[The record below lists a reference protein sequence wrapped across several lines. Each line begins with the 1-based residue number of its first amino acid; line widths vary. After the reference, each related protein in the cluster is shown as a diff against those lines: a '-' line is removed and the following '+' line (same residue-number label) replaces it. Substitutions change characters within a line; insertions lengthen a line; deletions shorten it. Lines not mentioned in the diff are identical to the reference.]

1 MSARVRICSAVLGT
15 GMLLTGGSALT
26 SAPATAATSYKNCAA
41 MNKDYP
47 HGVGKPR
54 AVDRTTRTPVTDFTV
69 DADLYKANTKRDRD
83 RDGIACEKA

>member
-1 MSARVRICSAVLGT
+1 
-15 GMLLTGGSALT
+15 MLLTGGSALT

>member
-47 HGVGKPR
+47 HGVASPCRRQDYPHPGHR
-54 AVDRTTRTPVTDFTV
+54 FHRRRRPVQGEYQ
-69 DADLYKANTKRDRD
+69 A
-83 RDGIACEKA
+83 